1 MTAPDRHFL
10 HLMLKYPLIKP
21 NWRIGR
27 FIMINFA
34 LKKSI
39 LAMKLDTLY
48 KQIMGDSKNGYK
60 ENDHQGDCGFFS
72 LYEKSDYDTRTYSN
86 LDNVKI

>member
-1 MTAPDRHFL
+1 
-10 HLMLKYPLIKP
+10 
-21 NWRIGR
+21 
-27 FIMINFA
+27 MINFA

-48 KQIMGDSKNGYK
+48 KQIMGDSKNGHK
-60 ENDHQGDCGFFS
+60 ENDHQGDSGFFS